1 MKEQATQAFV
11 IMVDDRYYYHHT
23 KQRISTAW
31 SLAGAKLFLIKGSED
46 KMQKAEKVLQAKG
59 YSTSRKIVKLCY
71 NFEL

>member
-46 KMQKAEKVLQAKG
+46 KMQKAVDALHGKG
-59 YSTSRKIVKLCY
+59 YPTSIKIVKLS
-71 NFEL
+71 NIFES